1 MPSRAA
7 NHFNRCALLQKGF
20 GCGTRRE
27 IRTNAQSVI
36 KHSPPNHLQVVP
48 RHYHGY
54 GSKLLC
60 FRSHGST
67 PWWKLKSLELPNSF
81 RKGRNFFTAIA
92 VVLPRP

>member
-48 RHYHGY
+48 RHYHGD
-54 GSKLLC
+54 
-60 FRSHGST
+60 RSRLG
-67 PWWKLKSLELPNSF
+67 ESF
-81 RKGRNFFTAIA
+81 LTAIKD
-92 VVLPRP
+92 LHSTILHMI

>member
-48 RHYHGY
+48 RHGTTMVMDVNCSVSAAMVVPHG
-54 GSKLLC
+54 G
-60 FRSHGST
+60 
-67 PWWKLKSLELPNSF
+67 NQ
-81 RKGRNFFTAIA
+81 I
-92 VVLPRP
+92 

>member
-48 RHYHGY
+48 WHYHGD

-60 FRSHGST
+60 FCGHGST
-67 PWWKLKSLELPNSF
+67 TVLEVKKSS
-81 RKGRNFFTAIA
+81 IA
-92 VVLPRP
+92 QKA